1 MQINMEE
8 APPSLLK
15 EMPIRAPRDQGGPTA
30 EGTESHH
37 ESTMRLSRRR

>member
-8 APPSLLK
+8 APPSLLT
-15 EMPIRAPRDQGGPTA
+15 EMPIRPPRDQGGPTA
-30 EGTESHH
+30 EGIESPH